1 MYYAY
6 LTESDSQFQEL
17 FPQGVPTWGL
27 TPDDFIEIYD
37 SSGCELIDIEP
48 AFRVNIAGLT
58 PEQEL
63 KLFQEYASTMNDPR
77 FVRGMFKLI
86 ENGWMSIPE
95 SLVELVVWR
104 DRQEVF
110 CFEVNNK
117 NFGTDRLV
125 K

>member
-6 LTESDSQFQEL
+6 LTESDNQFQEL

-37 SSGCELIDIEP
+37 SCGCELIDIEP

-77 FVRGMFKLI
+77 FVRGMFKLM

-95 SLVELVVWR
+95 SLVQFVVWR

-110 CFEVNNK
+110 CFKVKDK